1 MRCACGV
8 RKRSVKR
15 GCNKEEASLC
25 TNNQSPLFIEPGM
38 NIFQCNWGKTLSFF
52 TVFVVAL
59 AAVFQYL
66 ENSETVEIPRM
77 DLNAMEENY
86 RQKNRTCFVLGASG
100 ETGKAL
106 LKEIVER
113 NIFSKITL
121 IGRRQ
126 LTFEDKA
133 YENLV
138 QKVVDFEK
146 LEEYAEAFQ
155 GHDVGYCCLGTTKAK
170 AGAEGFVR
178 VDHDYVLKSAELA
191 KAGGCSH
198 FHLESSKGA
207 DKTSSFLY
215 LKTKGQVEAEIED
228 LGFERFSIYRPAVLL
243 VDRQESRPAEWIA
256 RKFLGAFSSAFPTAM
271 SIPITSVARAML
283 VNTLQDGEQKVEIL
297 ENKAIYE
304 LGRIGDKK

>member
-1 MRCACGV
+1 
-8 RKRSVKR
+8 
-15 GCNKEEASLC
+15 
-25 TNNQSPLFIEPGM
+25 M
-38 NIFQCNWGKTLSFF
+38 NIFDSNWGKTLSFF
-52 TVFVVAL
+52 IVFVVAL
-59 AAVFQYL
+59 AAVFNYL
-66 ENSETVEIPRM
+66 ENSETDEIPRM
-77 DLNAMEENY
+77 DLNAMEEHY
-86 RQKNRTCFVLGASG
+86 RQKNRTCFILGASG

-146 LEEYAEAFQ
+146 LDEYAEAFH

-228 LGFERFSIYRPAVLL
+228 LGFERFSAYRPAVLL
-243 VDRQESRPAEWIA
+243 VDREESRPAEWVA
-256 RKFLGAFSSAFPTAM
+256 QKFLGAFSSVFTTM
-271 SIPITSVARAML
+271 SISITTVARAMV
-283 VNTLQDGEQKVEIL
+283 VNTLKDGEKKVEIL
-297 ENKAIYE
+297 ENKAICNF
-304 LGRIGDKK
+304 GKIGAKK